1 MFNNPFLKKDPLVEA
16 VNKARAEGDMRRA
29 AEALVNEEFG
39 VYSRNAV
46 IRENLAAYDARIEET
61 YKALKEGKKPN
72 DGNLANN
79 YPPYDKVTRGD
90 VVAGRLGKDQMGGK
104 KKMEEGTMTG
114 IKLKANKG
122 EEGLDVNYRGR
133 KLGTINKAHRGEWG
147 TDDNPGVGSKKDA
160 IASLRSDEAGYLRS
174 KRAKKMEEDIDEG
187 TMTGITTKNTK
198 KGAHVSYRG
207 REIGKVSPYQ
217 HMDSSGKLTGHTK
230 WAATDKSG
238 DDVVGSR
245 KKEHAIADLRSMEAS
260 RLRDKRAKKMEEG
273 MAAPNDPSYQ
283 GSGDVTTS
291 APKHVRPSNPERIK
305 NMKDPR
311 DSSVQGSGDV
321 TSGGKPASIREAVLA
336 KIRSKHMNEE
346 NIQELSAFGSAFAAA
361 RKAGQ
366 SNFSFGG
373 KSYNTKMD
381 NGPQGAPGLKG
392 PGAGTGPVARV
403 RDLSAPTP
411 PSRPTTMPAP
421 SSSAPSPQ
429 GAPGLRGPGG
439 WPSSTSA
446 SSAPKAPVTPVE
458 PGGSSNPP
466 TSSGDVT
473 SYAKP
478 SVDNQRSMAT
488 TQDAGT
494 PKPSARLQRIG
505 ESVDVGDNK
514 YRIV

>member
-1 MFNNPFLKKDPLVEA
+1 MFNNPFLKKDPLLEA
-16 VNKARAEGDMRRA
+16 VKTAQADGETRRA
-29 AEALVNEEFG
+29 AVAMVNEEFG

-46 IRENLAAYDARIEET
+46 VRENLAAYDARIEET
-61 YKALKEGKKPN
+61 YKALKEGKWEGSKEDRDEDAKLAKKHGMTMKQWERSAADKKHDAKEKKMDEAKKPN

-133 KLGTINKAHRGEWG
+133 KLGTINKAHRGQWG

-273 MAAPNDPSYQ
+273 MVDP
-283 GSGDVTTS
+283 
-291 APKHVRPSNPERIK
+291 
-305 NMKDPR
+305 KDP
-311 DSSVQGSGDV
+311 SVQGSSDV
-321 TSGGKPASIREAVLA
+321 R
-336 KIRSKHMNEE
+336 R
-346 NIQELSAFGSAFAAA
+346 
-361 RKAGQ
+361 
-366 SNFSFGG
+366 
-373 KSYNTKMD
+373 
-381 NGPQGAPGLKG
+381 
-392 PGAGTGPVARV
+392 
-403 RDLSAPTP
+403 
-411 PSRPTTMPAP
+411 
-421 SSSAPSPQ
+421 
-429 GAPGLRGPGG
+429 
-439 WPSSTSA
+439 
-446 SSAPKAPVTPVE
+446 SAPKEDPSTPKSY
-458 PGGSSNPP
+458 PGAASSLTAGNP
-466 TSSGDVT
+466 TSQRMSNAKAAVSPIKEAQIDEISKELAGKYIKHADYKRSESSFQSGKVYGKELATKKRTKQDVET
-473 SYAKP
+473 ARKHNRDSFKREKGVNMAVNKLTGRAK
-478 SVDNQRSMAT
+478 VQANEAMM
-488 TQDAGT
+488 
-494 PKPSARLQRIG
+494 
-505 ESVDVGDNK
+505 ESIISKLAAKHMKEDQSF
-514 YRIV
+514 